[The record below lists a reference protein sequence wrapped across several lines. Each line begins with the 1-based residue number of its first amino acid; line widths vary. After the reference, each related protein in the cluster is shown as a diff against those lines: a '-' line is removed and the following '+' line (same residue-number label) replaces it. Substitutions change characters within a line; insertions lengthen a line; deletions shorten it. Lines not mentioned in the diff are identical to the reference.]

1 MKITTW
7 IAVAAIT
14 AGAAACSKTEE
25 CTPEILSK
33 KAQDLTVAI
42 QQKLTAEPAKAQEL
56 MKKFQEVGVKFQS
69 ATDKSQ
75 ACAAYDDLLNATK

>member
-7 IAVAAIT
+7 IAIAAIT
-14 AGAAACSKTEE
+14 AGASACSKTEE

-33 KAQDLTVAI
+33 KAQDLTAAI

-69 ATDKSQ
+69 STDKSQ

>member
-7 IAVAAIT
+7 IAVAALAT
-14 AGAAACSKTEE
+14 GLAACSKTEE

-33 KAQDLTVAI
+33 KAQDLTTAI
-42 QQKLTAEPAKAQEL
+42 QQKMTADPSKAADL
-56 MKKFQEVGVKFQS
+56 MKKFQEVGAKYQS
-69 ATDKSQ
+69 STDKSQ